1 MNAEEQGLKMGQIIA
16 KAWADDVFKQKL
28 ITDTAAVLTEAGIEV
43 PTGVEVR
50 AVENTDKVWH
60 LVLPPKP
67 NGKEMSDEQIQM
79 LKTSSPDAF
88 CICGQ
93 MLDWSGLYS

>member
-16 KAWADDVFKQKL
+16 KAWADDVFKQEL
-28 ITDTAAVLTEAGIEV
+28 ITDTAAVLTEEGIEV

-50 AVENTDKVWH
+50 AVENTDKLWH

-67 NGKEMSDEQIQM
+67 NGKQMSDEQIQR
-79 LKTSSPDAF
+79 LKTLSANF
-88 CICGQ
+88 IWICGVT
-93 MLDWSGLYS
+93 LDWYGDP

>member
-1 MNAEEQGLKMGQIIA
+1 MNEAEQGLKMGQIIA

-50 AVENTDKVWH
+50 AVENSDTLWH

-67 NGKEMSDEQIQM
+67 NGKAMSDEEIER
-79 LKTSSPDAF
+79 LKTSSPNAF
-88 CICGQ
+88 CICGK
-93 MLDWSGLYS
+93 MLDWSGLYM